1 MFYNVPL
8 SWSNRYLALGLWPH
22 FANSANNT
30 AMIGTFTVSN
40 SNIIKVHR
48 NH

>member
-1 MFYNVPL
+1 MFHV
-8 SWSNRYLALGLWPH
+8 LGQIDIWHWVYGLT